1 MWPALVPRCIFQCSF
16 MCCVDCDR
24 WVLEMSLSLFSVHI
38 SSVIGYFGDPILQ
51 HYFQKK
57 AQSQSVEMRGRLYRK
72 KKFFFS
78 WSISYHTLY
87 YVEYLKILYCIR
99 CLMCGFAF
107 CNKLVGWSE
116 TFPNLIILFVYPAIY
131 VVHIGKISCSM
142 PLFRKLGSC
151 NSVIWI
157 KFTFR
162 KLSAAISITNK
173 LA

>member
-1 MWPALVPRCIFQCSF
+1 MFSCFIS
-16 MCCVDCDR
+16 CVDCDR

-57 AQSQSVEMRGRLYRK
+57 AQSQSGGKRRTTLSKEENVFCL
-72 KKFFFS
+72 
-78 WSISYHTLY
+78 INSYHNNLLCWFTSN
-87 YVEYLKILYCIR
+87 EYLKILYCIR

-107 CNKLVGWSE
+107 CNKLVGWFE

-131 VVHIGKISCSM
+131 AVHIGKISCSM

-162 KLSAAISITNK
+162 KLSAAISTTNK